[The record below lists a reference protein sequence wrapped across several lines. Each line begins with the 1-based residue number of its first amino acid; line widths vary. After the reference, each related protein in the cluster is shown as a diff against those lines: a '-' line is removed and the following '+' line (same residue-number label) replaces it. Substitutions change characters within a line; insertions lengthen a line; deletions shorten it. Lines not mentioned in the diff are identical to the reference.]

1 MRRKCDRN
9 TALRACFDVN
19 NGSMQSNL
27 TYEFCKPISG
37 SFSFSLPRV
46 ALFLQHVIC
55 PLQCPPY
62 LKFHA
67 FCWHK
72 AKSFLLLQICC
83 LDCWT
88 TQQLVQQKIMSDNV
102 TTLKSLYV
110 WRKCAF
116 MLTMTCVVFA
126 VFSFFTSF
134 FLISAP
140 LCSINRSPVWK
151 LLWMTS
157 FVNLCGSMHLT
168 VHCSYELKIFMRISY
183 ITTVL

>member
-1 MRRKCDRN
+1 MRRKCHRN

-134 FLISAP
+134 SWYLRPCVALTEVQFKNYFGWL
-140 LCSINRSPVWK
+140 
-151 LLWMTS
+151 LLWTY
-157 FVNLCGSMHLT
+157 VEACTLLCIVVMN
-168 VHCSYELKIFMRISY
+168 
-183 ITTVL
+183 